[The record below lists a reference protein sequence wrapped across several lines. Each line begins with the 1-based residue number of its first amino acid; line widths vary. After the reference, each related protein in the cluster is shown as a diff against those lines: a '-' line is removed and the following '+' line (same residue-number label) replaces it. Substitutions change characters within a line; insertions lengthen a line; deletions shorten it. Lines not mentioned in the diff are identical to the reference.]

1 MCCNFLEHFPR
12 IALNVF
18 LIPLPHTQ
26 IFLANFK
33 IFCCTNFWQHA
44 YTWSSYVF
52 WYYLIKL
59 LYTWDDHSSTCVLK
73 WQKFSQKMNETFH
86 RTKIYNFPMKKK
98 QPAKNQRSI
107 FFFIPLLKNLNLAPP
122 PPPSRSHFFRNKS
135 DDTCDTIAFSTVFS
149 TIILSYVIIM
159 HRLLIFYAF
168 YSLSSLKKIPWYL
181 RHANV
186 L

>member
-1 MCCNFLEHFPR
+1 
-12 IALNVF
+12 
-18 LIPLPHTQ
+18 
-26 IFLANFK
+26 
-33 IFCCTNFWQHA
+33 
-44 YTWSSYVF
+44 
-52 WYYLIKL
+52 
-59 LYTWDDHSSTCVLK
+59 
-73 WQKFSQKMNETFH
+73 
-86 RTKIYNFPMKKK
+86 MKKK

-168 YSLSSLKKIPWYL
+168 YSLSSLKKFLDICDMPMCYNINVVNVFVTNYL
-181 RHANV
+181 ISSLYMSCLLCFFYKRSNKMHI
-186 L
+186 